1 MTDFEVILARIHQ
14 VAGTKTQVQLAAV
27 LGIRQSSISDA
38 KRRGSVPSDWVLKVF
53 ERFGVNPEWLKT
65 GHGEVYLIPGRAIV
79 SQDSI
84 RQDFPR
90 AMEYNQS
97 VVVPVQAMN
106 ACDST
111 TLDHAVLA
119 HLAIPAPLNCEGLQ
133 VFKAGDSAMEP
144 QITRTAFIGVD
155 TRKKNI
161 VAGELYVFAVMD
173 SRLVL
178 RRVYFDQDTNS
189 FLLRAAKE
197 DHPDIKVAVEN
208 AKSAVLGRVAWI
220 IQEV

>member
-1 MTDFEVILARIHQ
+1 MTDFNAALNRIHQ

-38 KRRGSVPSDWVLKVF
+38 KRRGSLPADWVLKML
-53 ERFGVNPEWLKT
+53 ERFGVNPEWLKN
-65 GHGEVYLIPGRAIV
+65 GHGDIYLIPGRAVV

-119 HLAIPAPLNCEGLQ
+119 LLAIPAPMNCEGLQ
-133 VFKAGDSAMEP
+133 VFKVGDSAMEP
-144 QITRTAFIGVD
+144 QIMRTAFIGVD

-178 RRVYFDQDTNS
+178 RRAYFDQDTNS
-189 FLLRAAKE
+189 FLLRAAKA

-208 AKSAVLGRVAWI
+208 AKSAVVGRVAWI
-220 IQEV
+220 VQEV